1 MLGKSIHIHMKGELC
16 NRDNPTYVK
25 FKVLVGKKWDL
36 RLRMGN
42 SVWIQKIE

>member
-1 MLGKSIHIHMKGELC
+1 MIMKSQTHQV
-16 NRDNPTYVK
+16 TYVK